1 MYRRSVFFAGK
12 QDPHTTPRALPPLP
26 IDLGAQTLVLSYF
39 VRTTWVAWS
48 VAAGSVHLRAKA
60 HPIDTGEEVL
70 AAAADHGLMNVKK
83 MWDL

>member
-1 MYRRSVFFAGK
+1 MGRVVRGGGL
-12 QDPHTTPRALPPLP
+12 RAL
-26 IDLGAQTLVLSYF
+26 G
-39 VRTTWVAWS
+39 
-48 VAAGSVHLRAKA
+48 AKA